1 MAKVQ
6 VNLKLSKDASE
17 LLNNI
22 SSETGKTKAAIIEE
36 SLSLYYKNINKDLEF
51 ANKSLEILEEQNKQL
66 QIALSTLNKI
76 TEEKE
81 RLIEEKE
88 KRIQDLL
95 KTIDL
100 LEAKYKKFD
109 DNNKSWWQFWKK

>member
-100 LEAKYKKFD
+100 LEIKYK
-109 DNNKSWWQFWKK
+109 NSESKSWWQFWKK